1 MAQKRVF
8 HACQGVLTIAK
19 NHNNN
24 GSDISSASFLTGVQS
39 VGVDASF
46 PSESLQDHGRFQR
59 KFRNKLLKQK
69 ELSITIDRLIG
80 AGGTFYTTAS
90 YSSNYNTNHILYEE
104 NIGIQ
109 GEINS
114 NNKSLRKYDIV
125 IVYGPDDADYLDTS
139 NSLSNV
145 VYRDCLITNI
155 SYNISVDGYCR
166 ESITLV
172 SRNVDYNVSGAYS
185 LSLPQDGTILKRQDI
200 NFSES
205 VLPSDVENIFKDAV
219 VDQENGKYILGL
231 QSISIEASIDYIE
244 LDDVGKLRG
253 ADTDGEQNLWKF
265 VSTPIS
271 VTCSF
276 TGISRA
282 LYPSTI
288 EVEGGGS
295 ENNTSLIVAGSSP
308 NYTIW
313 DLGKKNYLENFSVS
327 GGDADGGNV
336 ELTLS
341 YRNDY
346 SDLVIAGGNTV
357 HHITQTGTL

>member
-1 MAQKRVF
+1 MAQTRVF
-8 HACQGVLTIAK
+8 HACQGVLIIKK
-19 NHNNN
+19 NDNNN
-24 GSDISSASFLTGVQS
+24 GSDISSASFLGGVQS

-46 PSESLQDHGRFQR
+46 PSEIRRDYGRFQQ
-59 KFRNKLLKQK
+59 KFRSASIKQK
-69 ELSITIDRLIG
+69 ELSITIDRIIG
-80 AGGTFYTTAS
+80 PGGTFYTTAS
-90 YSSNYNTNHILYEE
+90 YGSDYNTNHILYED
-104 NIGIQ
+104 NIGVQ
-109 GEINS
+109 GELNN

-125 IVYGPDDADYLDTS
+125 IVYGPDDQDFLHTPAD
-139 NSLSNV
+139 LSNV

-155 SYNISVDGYCR
+155 SYNISVNGYCR

-172 SRNVDYNVSGAYS
+172 SRNADYDVSGEYS
-185 LSLPQDGTILKRQDI
+185 LPSSETGEILLRQDI
-200 NFSES
+200 NFSET
-205 VLPSDVENIFKDAV
+205 VLPSDVEDMFKDGDGDIRA
-219 VDQENGKYILGL
+219 L
-231 QSISIEASIDYIE
+231 QSISIEATIDYIE
-244 LDDVGKLRG
+244 LDDVGSLRG
-253 ADTDGEQNLWKF
+253 ADVDGEQNLWKF

-276 TGISRA
+276 TGISRN
-282 LYPSTI
+282 LYPQTI
-288 EVEGGGS
+288 EIESGAGS
-295 ENNTSLIVAGSSP
+295 YNTSLIVAGSSP